1 MYIQLPLRFHPHRPA
16 IMAVHQ
22 RPQHMEFLA
31 SFILPLHFPVR
42 PFWHLLSL
50 LQCHRRL
57 STFYKNRPLPAMRT
71 SFTAKGRYPLPVCN
85 ILRFALWPVVQ
96 LLRHALWEKS
106 LRRHIDKSVCHPPY
120 TFPINELFRCQL
132 KTWHLGYPADTG
144 QPPLP
149 SHPHAGI
156 RYYPAHT
163 TVIASAGPAGRA
175 DFPHNNKSVRRHTS
189 IRPRQLFFSTLKNP
203 KALLF
208 AAGILPMNTWDNPT
222 NFILVFSAFCLVLLP
237 VTMFW
242 MSFGR
247 AILAG
252 ESRQIKADLLY
263 KGSAAMLVLC
273 IVPVVIQFF
282 I

>member
-120 TFPINELFRCQL
+120 TFPIAFCPRPAFPVIFL
-132 KTWHLGYPADTG
+132 YPSLVDILRSY
-144 QPPLP
+144 PPLP
-149 SHPHAGI
+149 SLGNMFTPVQQLGAGI
-156 RYYPAHT
+156 
-163 TVIASAGPAGRA
+163 
-175 DFPHNNKSVRRHTS
+175 
-189 IRPRQLFFSTLKNP
+189 
-203 KALLF
+203 
-208 AAGILPMNTWDNPT
+208 WD
-222 NFILVFSAFCLVLLP
+222 I
-237 VTMFW
+237 
-242 MSFGR
+242 
-247 AILAG
+247 
-252 ESRQIKADLLY
+252 RQIQDW
-263 KGSAAMLVLC
+263 
-273 IVPVVIQFF
+273 PR
-282 I
+282 